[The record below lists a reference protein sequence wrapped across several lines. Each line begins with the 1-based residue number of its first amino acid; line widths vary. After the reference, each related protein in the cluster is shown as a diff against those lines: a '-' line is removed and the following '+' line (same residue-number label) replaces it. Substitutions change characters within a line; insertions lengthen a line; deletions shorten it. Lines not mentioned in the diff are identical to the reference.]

1 MDSKEAWSAAWDYTQ
16 NGIDV
21 GDYIAVDQQA
31 KAEMAA
37 MEAQAQADQIQ
48 KTYFAQ

>member
-1 MDSKEAWSAAWDYTQ
+1 MYSSASPYFMDSKEAWSAAWDYTQ

-31 KAEMAA
+31 KAEIAKMD
-37 MEAQAQADQIQ
+37 AQAQAD
-48 KTYFAQ
+48 